1 VCVFEFVS
9 LTEKKRACEFRV
21 CLDSKSLTD
30 FMQITG
36 VQKLVTTVRKICK
49 SFQYFWRLIVPIQ
62 VQTKN
67 VWVVSFWGKKF
78 SN

>member
-1 VCVFEFVS
+1 MRFSVRVCVFQFVS

-49 SFQYFWRLIVPIQ
+49 SFQYF
-62 VQTKN
+62 
-67 VWVVSFWGKKF
+67 
-78 SN
+78 